1 MKRFLYLLLAAALSC
16 HGMAAWAQHG
26 GHIVLS
32 IEKNGLTDSE
42 QELLRGVRS
51 KLDSLF
57 GAAGT
62 TTDFRDNEEI
72 LQEDRLYESLN
83 ADMPTGGTPQTVFSD
98 SLYVLSYAR
107 AGRAGRVHLKLTVKG
122 RKVYNRD
129 SYYDIPVD
137 LALQPYLHELTALE
151 LASRDGLLAS
161 VPGGEKRLTDLRERL
176 KGKRRDTVAQYN
188 RLSFLPFV
196 TAAHAKEYGAAVL
209 SAAPL
214 AGALAS
220 SAGIAFEASQVKR
233 AGRLIGDAAS
243 DSERDHYVLEKS
255 RHSRRM
261 GYWIGGEAVSL
272 ALYGAG
278 IWYSFHRREDRLRRE
293 GALSFAPSYVPGGA
307 GLAMVYT
314 F

>member
-1 MKRFLYLLLAAALSC
+1 MKRFLYFLLAAALTC
-16 HGMAAWAQHG
+16 HGTAARAQRS
-26 GHIVLS
+26 GHIVLK
-32 IEKNGLTDSE
+32 IEEDGLTDSE
-42 QELLRGVRS
+42 YGLLRGVRS

-57 GAAGT
+57 GAAGI
-62 TTDFRDNEEI
+62 TTDFRDNEETHVAN
-72 LQEDRLYESLN
+72 RLYESRYG
-83 ADMPTGGTPQTVFSD
+83 DIPTGGTPQTVFSD
-98 SLYVLSYAR
+98 STYTLSYAR
-107 AGRAGRVHLKLTVKG
+107 AGRAGRVYLKLMVEGK
-122 RKVYNRD
+122 KVFNRD
-129 SYYDIPVD
+129 SYYDIPED
-137 LALQPYLHELTALE
+137 LTLQPYLHELTALE

-176 KGKRRDTVAQYN
+176 KGKWRDTVAQYN
-188 RLSFLPFV
+188 RLSLLPFV
-196 TAAHAKEYGAAVL
+196 TAARAREYGAAVL

>member
-1 MKRFLYLLLAAALSC
+1 MKRFLYFLLAAALTC
-16 HGMAAWAQHG
+16 HGTAARAQRS
-26 GHIVLS
+26 GHIVLK
-32 IEKNGLTDSE
+32 IEEDGLTDSE
-42 QELLRGVRS
+42 YGLLRGVRS

-57 GAAGT
+57 GAAGI
-62 TTDFRDNEEI
+62 TTDFRDNEETHVAN
-72 LQEDRLYESLN
+72 RLYESRYG
-83 ADMPTGGTPQTVFSD
+83 DIPTGGTPQTVFSD
-98 SLYVLSYAR
+98 STYTLSYAR
-107 AGRAGRVHLKLTVKG
+107 AGRAGRVYLKLMVEGK
-122 RKVYNRD
+122 KVFNRD
-129 SYYDIPVD
+129 SYYDIPED
-137 LALQPYLHELTALE
+137 LPLQPYLHELTALE
-151 LASRDGLLAS
+151 LAARDGLLAS
-161 VPGGEKRLTDLRERL
+161 VPGGEKRLEDLRGRL

-196 TAAHAKEYGAAVL
+196 TAAHAKG
-209 SAAPL
+209 
-214 AGALAS
+214 
-220 SAGIAFEASQVKR
+220 
-233 AGRLIGDAAS
+233 